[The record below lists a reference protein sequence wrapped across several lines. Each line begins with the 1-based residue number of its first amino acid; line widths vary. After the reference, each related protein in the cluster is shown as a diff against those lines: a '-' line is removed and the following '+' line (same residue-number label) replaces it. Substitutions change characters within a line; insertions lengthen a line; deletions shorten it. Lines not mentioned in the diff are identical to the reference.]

1 MFCFGGYFGPD
12 GTEADAP
19 LDRRATFV
27 YDPAVRTWTLGPRL
41 PHEISEGYGNSQWAP
56 YGFGFQKQLC
66 VMGTVFTGHYRYRSA
81 AFVWDPT
88 RETWDPFPAPPVV
101 ADSVSQTNN
110 HVVAAGF
117 VPSDVPLIGSARKPR
132 RLFVLDQ
139 GSRDWVEWAYPAEL
153 GDGSDGPRFAAVR
166 IG

>member
-1 MFCFGGYFGPD
+1 M
-12 GTEADAP
+12 
-19 LDRRATFV
+19 LD
-27 YDPAVRTWTLGPRL
+27 
-41 PHEISEGYGNSQWAP
+41 
-56 YGFGFQKQLC
+56 
-66 VMGTVFTGHYRYRSA
+66 VMGTVFMGHYHYRSA

-88 RETWDPFPAPPVV
+88 RETWDPFTAPPVV

-117 VPSDVPLIGSARKPR
+117 VPSDVPLLGPDGPTPKPR
-132 RLFVLDQ
+132 RLFVLGQ